1 MYQFNDTFAVNIQL
15 SSSWVG
21 Y

>member
-15 SSSWVG
+15 SSNWVG